1 MPPAPNDTNKEAPRR
16 ISRLPKV
23 AATYSPRSVVPLI
36 GKSGLRLE
44 GHMLRS
50 YSLLTPQCSTI
61 GDAVSLSALS
71 APSLSL
77 RPLSLCALSLPCAL
91 APLRSAVSRL
101 CPLQSLSRA
110 RAPQARTAHTPH
122 GSLRAHTAPHSAT
135 PPPMRHT
142 YQHQNLPI
150 PPDYIKYMVSLK

>member
-1 MPPAPNDTNKEAPRR
+1 M
-16 ISRLPKV
+16 

-91 APLRSAVSRL
+91 ASLCPVPSPLSAPLSPASARSARSASLRSAALR
-101 CPLQSLSRA
+101 SLSRA

-122 GSLRAHTAPHSAT
+122 GAHRT
-135 PPPMRHT
+135 P
-142 YQHQNLPI
+142 
-150 PPDYIKYMVSLK
+150 